1 MSIAF
6 FFRAHTARLVAAIR
20 SYVHGNGDAAV
31 VVVGGPAAGQG
42 VAPLTGVWTQVVV
55 AGAQKHPHQK
65 PASCRRAPSRL
76 HPGVV
81 RSLLAL
87 QLLYAAMFGSHLQ
100 FLLLDL
106 ARLVA
111 CRTTS
116 AVDEGRARGST
127 RLGLIWFCS
136 ALVNSDTLTVNYGV
150 K

>member
-1 MSIAF
+1 
-6 FFRAHTARLVAAIR
+6 V
-20 SYVHGNGDAAV
+20 
-31 VVVGGPAAGQG
+31 
-42 VAPLTGVWTQVVV
+42 VVV

-127 RLGLIWFCS
+127 RLVPFDGRIDPASSPPSRLMRVRHVLRCS
-136 ALVNSDTLTVNYGV
+136 LLRPCLVEV
-150 K
+150 